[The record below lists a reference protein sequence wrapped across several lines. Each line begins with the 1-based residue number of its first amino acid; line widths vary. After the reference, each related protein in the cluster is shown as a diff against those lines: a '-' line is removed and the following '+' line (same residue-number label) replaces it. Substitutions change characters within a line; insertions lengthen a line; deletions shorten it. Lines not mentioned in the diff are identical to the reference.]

1 MMEQQQENRTPEL
14 ARAEYIEVE
23 SNVRLHIT
31 DAGEGRPVV
40 LIHGGH

>member
-1 MMEQQQENRTPEL
+1 MENLSNITKSAM

-31 DAGEGRPVV
+31 DGGEGRPIYV
-40 LIHGGH
+40 